1 MLGNLANWMIND
13 LGRKVN
19 RLYFVVDILF
29 DLWWYKSLLDDTS
42 FMYISCIWSFD
53 KEVLEM
59 LLYCFA
65 LKNLG
70 GLDDALIGELL
81 RWCEFKFDW
90 DMWEIGEGYK
100 PKVMFG
106 LVVGLNG
113 RELEFTWVF
122 GLLLLPTAPIIFIYN
137 FRWEFLNIIN
147 YFESVGLS
155 LKE

>member
-1 MLGNLANWMIND
+1 MISD

-70 GLDDALIGELL
+70 GLDDDALIGELL
-81 RWCEFKFDW
+81 LWCEFKFVW

-122 GLLLLPTAPIIFIYN
+122 GLLLPTAPIIFIYN
-137 FRWEFLNIIN
+137 FR
-147 YFESVGLS
+147 
-155 LKE
+155 

>member
-1 MLGNLANWMIND
+1 MISD

-70 GLDDALIGELL
+70 EVGDTLIGELL
-81 RWCEFKFDW
+81 R
-90 DMWEIGEGYK
+90 
-100 PKVMFG
+100 
-106 LVVGLNG
+106 
-113 RELEFTWVF
+113 
-122 GLLLLPTAPIIFIYN
+122 
-137 FRWEFLNIIN
+137 
-147 YFESVGLS
+147 
-155 LKE
+155 